1 MESIKRV
8 KRELRTKGSILEF
21 YKDTVEVNGQLQ
33 EWDFMKAGGGAAIVA
48 VNEEGKILMVR
59 QYRNAIDDF
68 SLELPAGKADDL
80 KEPTI
85 ECAKREL
92 EEETGYYAKQMDFLM
107 SINSLIAFTNEKV
120 DIYVAKDLVKT
131 QQHLDP
137 EEDIKV
143 ELWSIEDLQRLIFD
157 GKLVDAKTIA
167 GIMGYIAKY
176 RA

>member
-1 MESIKRV
+1 MEPIKRV

-33 EWDFMKAGGGAAIVA
+33 EWDFMKAGGGAAVVA
-48 VNEEGKILMVR
+48 VNDEGKVLMVR

-68 SLELPAGKADDL
+68 SLELPAGKADDIE
-80 KEPTI
+80 EPTI

-92 EEETGYYAKQMDFLM
+92 EEETGYYAEHMEFLM

-120 DIYVAKDLVKT
+120 DIYVARNLTKT

-137 EEDIKV
+137 EEDINV
-143 ELWSIEDLQRLIFD
+143 ELWDVKDLQQMIFE

-167 GIMGYIAKY
+167 GIMGYVEKY
-176 RA
+176 NH